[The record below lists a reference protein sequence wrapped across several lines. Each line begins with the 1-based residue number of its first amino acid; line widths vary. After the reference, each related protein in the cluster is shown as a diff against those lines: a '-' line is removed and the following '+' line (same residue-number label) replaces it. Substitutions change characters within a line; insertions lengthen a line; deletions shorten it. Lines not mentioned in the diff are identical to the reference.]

1 MKIVVIGGV
10 AAGMSMASKLKRLK
24 PEYEIEVYEKG
35 HDLSYGACGMPYYLS
50 DIIKDEKTL
59 VARTKEEFEASGIKV
74 FTGHEVTRLNPSEKS
89 IEGLHLDAP
98 FKTSYDQLVIATG
111 ASAIH
116 IPVDNHHL
124 KGIYPLNSL
133 QDAIHLKEALKSAQ
147 TIAIIGAG
155 FIGMEV
161 AENMIHLGKNVH
173 VIERLDQVLP
183 TYDAIYAKRA
193 EEALKNAGVMMHL
206 NETLKGYEGEEKVK
220 KVITDRQAIDVD
232 LVIEAVGVRPNT
244 HFLKDLGFEMLANG
258 ALVVNAKGQT
268 NLKDIHAAGDCV
280 AYPHVL
286 TQEPTFVPL
295 GTHANKMGR
304 VIAEQLSGHK
314 QAYFHGVIG
323 SSILKVM
330 DLTVSKTGLT
340 MKDSER
346 LNLGLKY
353 VDVKAKNQAGYYPGA
368 ELMDIRLTY
377 EPNTLVIKGAQII
390 GKKGVSDR
398 INIMASVISQGLTKE
413 VLENMDLAYSPPFQ
427 PVWDPLQI
435 AAQQIK

>member
-24 PEYEIEVYEKG
+24 PEYQIEVYEKG
-35 HDLSYGACGMPYYLS
+35 QDLSYGACGMPYYLS
-50 DIIKDEKTL
+50 DVIKDEKSL
-59 VARTKEEFEASGIKV
+59 VARTQDQFEASGIKV
-74 FTGHEVTRLNPSEKS
+74 FTGHEVTKLHPIEKT
-89 IEGLHLDAP
+89 IEGTFENNS
-98 FKTSYDQLVIATG
+98 FKAAYDKLVIATG

-116 IPVDNHHL
+116 IPVSNHHL
-124 KGIYPLNSL
+124 KGIYPLNAL
-133 QDAIHLKEALKSAQ
+133 QDAIQLKKALEKAKKV
-147 TIAIIGAG
+147 AIIGAG

-161 AENMIHLGKNVH
+161 AENMVHLDKEVH
-173 VIERLDQVLP
+173 IIERLDQVLP
-183 TYDAIYAKRA
+183 TYDKAYAKLA
-193 EEALKNAGVMMHL
+193 EDALSNAGVKIHL
-206 NETLKGYEGEEKVK
+206 KESLEGYTGESHVTG
-220 KVITDRQAIDVD
+220 VITDHQTIDVD

-244 HFLKDLGFEMLANG
+244 AFLKEAGFQMLPNG
-258 ALVVNAKGQT
+258 AIIINAKGET
-268 NLKDIHAAGDCV
+268 NLKDIYAAGDCV
-280 AYPHVL
+280 AYPHKL
-286 TQEPTFVPL
+286 LPEPVFVPL

-304 VIAEQLSGHK
+304 VIAEQLAGNSE
-314 QAYFHGVIG
+314 AYFHGVIG

-346 LNLGLKY
+346 LNLGLNY

-377 EPNTLVIKGAQII
+377 DPQTFIVKGAQII

-398 INIMASVISQGLTKE
+398 INIMASIISQGLTKDA
-413 VLENMDLAYSPPFQ
+413 LENMDLAYSPPFQ